1 MAGFQWL
8 VELVLLGLLVLT
20 MVHAIRLERALG
32 GIRQDRAALADLAGS
47 FDASA
52 REAEAGIERLR
63 ALADGAGRAVS
74 RQADA
79 AVSVKDDLV
88 FLVERGERLADR
100 LDALVRAGRTSEAPR
115 PVVPEPE
122 PEPRVRSQ
130 AERDLLAALRVA
142 R

>member
-1 MAGFQWL
+1 MAGLQWL

-32 GIRQDRAALADLAGS
+32 AIRKDRTALADLAGS

-79 AVSVKDDLV
+79 AVSVKDDLN
-88 FLVERGERLADR
+88 FLIERGERLADR
-100 LDALVRAGRTSEAPR
+100 LDALVRAGKAPEAAR
-115 PVVPEPE
+115 PMPEPDA
-122 PEPRVRSQ
+122 EPRVRSQ

>member
-32 GIRQDRAALADLAGS
+32 AIRQDRAALADLAGS

-63 ALADGAGRAVS
+63 TLADGAGRAVS

-100 LDALVRAGRTSEAPR
+100 LDALVRAGRAPDAAR
-115 PVVPEPE
+115 PAVPEPE
-122 PEPRVRSQ
+122 AEPRVRSQ

>member
-1 MAGFQWL
+1 MAGIQWL
-8 VELVLLGLLVLT
+8 VELVLLGLLVVT
-20 MVHAIRLERALG
+20 MIHAIRLERALG
-32 GIRQDRAALADLAGS
+32 AIRQDRAALTDLAGT
-47 FDASA
+47 FDAGV

-79 AVSVKDDLV
+79 AVSVKDDLA

-100 LDALVRAGRTSEAPR
+100 LDALVRAGRAPEAAR
-115 PVVPEPE
+115 PAAPEADA
-122 PEPRVRSQ
+122 EPRVRSQ

>member
-8 VELVLLGLLVLT
+8 VELVLLGLFVLT

-32 GIRQDRAALADLAGS
+32 AIRQDRAALADLAGS

-79 AVSVKDDLV
+79 AVSVKDDLT

-100 LDALVRAGRTSEAPR
+100 LDALVRSGRAPEAAR
-115 PVVPEPE
+115 AAVPEPDA
-122 PEPRVRSQ
+122 EPRVRSQ